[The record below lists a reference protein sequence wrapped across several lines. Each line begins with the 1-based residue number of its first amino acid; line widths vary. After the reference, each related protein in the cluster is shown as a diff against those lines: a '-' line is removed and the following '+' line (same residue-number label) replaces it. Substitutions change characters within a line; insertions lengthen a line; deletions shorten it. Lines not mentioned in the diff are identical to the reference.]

1 MDSSFAL
8 FIRNVLLEEPFKRE
22 KSFQAFV
29 VMLYGA
35 YCTFSLG
42 TKKSKTIIS
51 SEIMILI

>member
-42 TKKSKTIIS
+42 TKK
-51 SEIMILI
+51 